1 MITISGIAI
10 AAVSSGHRLVKFQSG
25 LSIIANINVI
35 GKVTEATIEASEMY
49 RHIKTV
55 TTHTAKATTEQIV

>member
-10 AAVSSGHRLVKFQSG
+10 AAVSSGHKLVKSQPG
-25 LSIIANINVI
+25 LNTMANINVI

-55 TTHTAKATTEQIV
+55 TTHAAKAKTEQIV